1 MSSAL
6 GRVKPSA
13 MKVLIIGGGGREHAL
28 AWKLA
33 RSPQVTQ
40 LYAAP
45 GNPGMAPLL
54 ECVPL
59 PSDDI
64 DGLLHFAKKQAV
76 DWTIAG
82 PEAPLCAGIV
92 DIFRDA
98 GMKIFGPTRA
108 AAQLEG
114 SKVFAKRFM
123 AEFGIPT
130 AEFAVCKD
138 AADIRRYLESH
149 PLPQVIKV
157 DGLAAGKGVFVCHQE
172 ADVDQALTQ
181 IYDEKRFGDAA
192 QQVLVEGCL
201 TGTEA
206 SFLVISDGE
215 HALPLAP
222 AQDHKP
228 IFDGNQGPNTGGM
241 GTFCPTDTLTPD
253 LQEHIMA
260 HIVQPTLAGMRQ
272 RGHPFRGVLYT
283 GLMLTTNG
291 PQVLEFNV
299 RFGDPE
305 TQVILPRLNTDLID
319 VFRATDDATLSE
331 MALEWDPRHAVC
343 VVMASEGYPGPY
355 RKGDEIEGLTQIDDP
370 DVIIF
375 HAGTKQQ
382 NSKLVTAGGRVLGVT
397 ALGKDRNTARERAYR
412 AVQQIHWHGVQYRTD
427 IGK

>member
-1 MSSAL
+1 MFSAT

-33 RSPQVTQ
+33 RSSQVTQ

-59 PSDDI
+59 PPDDI
-64 DGLLHFAKKQAV
+64 GRLLDFAREQAI

-92 DIFRDA
+92 DAFQTA
-98 GMKIFGPTRA
+98 GLKIFGPTRA

-114 SKVFAKRFM
+114 SKVFSKRFM

-130 AEFAVCKD
+130 AEFAVCD
-138 AADIRRYLESH
+138 NSTDIRRYLESH
-149 PLPQVIKV
+149 SLPQVIKV
-157 DGLAAGKGVFVCHQE
+157 DGLAAGKGVFVCHQ
-172 ADVDQALTQ
+172 ATDVEDALGKIYEEKQFGQAA
-181 IYDEKRFGDAA
+181 R
-192 QQVLVEGCL
+192 QVLVEACL
-201 TGTEA
+201 QGTEA
-206 SFLVISDGE
+206 SFLVFADGE

-228 IFDGNQGPNTGGM
+228 IFDGNRGPNTGGM
-241 GTFCPTDTLTPD
+241 GTFCPTDTLTPE
-253 LQEHIMA
+253 LQKQILEQ
-260 HIVQPTLAGMRQ
+260 IVQPTLVGMVK
-272 RGHPFRGVLYT
+272 RGHPFRGILYT
-283 GLMLTTNG
+283 GLMLTAEG

-305 TQVILPRLNTDLID
+305 AQVILPRLKTDLVDI
-319 VFRATDDATLSE
+319 FKATDKTTLSDFP
-331 MALEWDPRHAVC
+331 LEWDPRHAVC

-355 RKGDEIEGLTQIDDP
+355 RQGDEIEGLTAIQDP
-370 DVIIF
+370 DVIVF

-382 NSKLVTAGGRVLGVT
+382 DGKLVTAGGRVLGVT
-397 ALGKDRNTARERAYR
+397 ALGPDRPTARSKAYR
-412 AVQQIHWHGVQYRTD
+412 AVEQIHWQGVQYRTD